1 MAFTALNHYLDA
13 EWLRYAYECTRRD
26 GAVGSMVRRHRRTWK
41 AMPAEYS
48 ICGWGRAVIPVFGY
62 CPGWGGC
69 VRTGWSGGLNFLSA
83 AVYLVSWLCGPQTT
97 CILEFCGKIEMY
109 IVLR

>member
-1 MAFTALNHYLDA
+1 MLALNIDLA
-13 EWLRYAYECTRRD
+13 SVMQAGR
-26 GAVGSMVRRHRRTWK
+26 WK
-41 AMPAEYS
+41 TTVMPKPQPLHE
-48 ICGWGRAVIPVFGY
+48 
-62 CPGWGGC
+62 
-69 VRTGWSGGLNFLSA
+69 LFL